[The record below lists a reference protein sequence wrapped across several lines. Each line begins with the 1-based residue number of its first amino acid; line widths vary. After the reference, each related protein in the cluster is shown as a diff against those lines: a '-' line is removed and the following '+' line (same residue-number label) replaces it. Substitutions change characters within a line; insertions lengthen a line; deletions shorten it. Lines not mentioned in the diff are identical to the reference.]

1 MRQVTLVQSIAKS
14 GNRQCPPRCSTSPV
28 LVVHGTW
35 FATTEPTMPPFCTC
49 IHNDV
54 QIHELEGWYAYTSH
68 ATCEGKIPISVP
80 VKGELSK
87 DPSSP
92 GLLHENFGLF
102 NHTMSSLDP
111 NMIFEAQYNERGEMV
126 LAMTYA
132 CLGWLLPVPPIGEPK
147 FSFNVPCSLS
157 RYPFNVFV
165 IWASLIPIFFELDIA
180 PLVKPTPEVLSRR
193 RNWTTSDLREVVAN
207 ATKATQ
213 GLLDVANVRF
223 ADQQTYASCASD
235 ITV

>member
-1 MRQVTLVQSIAKS
+1 MQIRTGHALRTACAALLLLDICEASYSCPEYSEIRQPSVSSKMFNIS
-14 GNRQCPPRCSTSPV
+14 SFG
-28 LVVHGTW
+28 GTW
-35 FATTEPTMPPFCTC
+35 YMVATTEPTMPPFCTC

-87 DPSSP
+87 DPGSP

-132 CLGWLLPVPPIGEPK
+132 CLGRLLPVPPIGEPK
-147 FSFNVPCSLS
+147 FSFN
-157 RYPFNVFV
+157 
-165 IWASLIPIFFELDIA
+165 
-180 PLVKPTPEVLSRR
+180 VLSRR

-223 ADQQTYASCASD
+223 ADQQTYDSCASD
-235 ITV
+235 IIV

>member
-1 MRQVTLVQSIAKS
+1 MQIRTGHALRTACAALLLLDICEASYSCPEYSEIRQPSVSSKMFNIS
-14 GNRQCPPRCSTSPV
+14 SFG
-28 LVVHGTW
+28 GTW
-35 FATTEPTMPPFCTC
+35 YMVATTEPTMPPFCTC

-147 FSFNVPCSLS
+147 FSFNV
-157 RYPFNVFV
+157 
-165 IWASLIPIFFELDIA
+165 
-180 PLVKPTPEVLSRR
+180 LSRR